1 MPLICQKLI
10 QLCTENVY
18 NDNIFHLLG
27 LQTTATSRQIRRR
40 REDLESA
47 HEMGEEAW
55 KREFKHLLGNRP
67 VPSFEDVQV
76 TFEHLA
82 DPEYRIVSEFF
93 WMWPIEDDDAA
104 LKELLEGNRSA
115 AIRIWEQAAVGFG
128 KKRSIAQH
136 NLAIV
141 YQFYAIDAELQA
153 IDVAE
158 VPDDFHRQM
167 CDYWTQSFSYW
178 EDLADSD
185 DFWNIFKAR
194 MYEFDDPRLTHDF
207 VCALRKQFPVA
218 FDAINLRLAVEYAKR
233 DKFFEAKRH
242 IDYML
247 KTMVGPDNIEETLR
261 CFFVPMS
268 KKIDSLIKSY
278 NERVKLNPA
287 EGLNVANELID
298 ATERDYGVV
307 YGLFGGDSPTAGLYA
322 AKKRRQK
329 IQSDP
334 RYMPSANEINELLS
348 EERNQVALLNMRGSL
363 YDPVVNACFNYLFKY
378 SEATKD
384 WKITIEWDDFLGKLA
399 VSEKLKEKI
408 ADDLKAIFK
417 ILVNELID
425 RAGIQVKEDAKNGTM
440 AVSQLIEEFRQL
452 AVTIDTR
459 YGTDS
464 EFSQEM
470 RNQVAQACRNFSI
483 AYGNAT
489 KDWEGCIKVLKRTRE
504 FITDPNLL
512 AQLDSDFKVLTEN
525 QKLKD
530 EAGRCW
536 VCHGRSGVA
545 DHEIKMHGNE
555 RRDIVSNQVTW
566 AVRSIKIPL
575 CSKCK
580 FKYYG
585 LHLLVLPMSVGLGS
599 LIGFIVGTIMDTSRH
614 GQMGQD
620 GACIGAFLG
629 LGLAILLYWGGLI
642 RWLWFRKY
650 PAVLEAKR
658 NGFSFGEWPSGIT

>member
-1 MPLICQKLI
+1 MADEDSMLIK
-10 QLCTENVY
+10 LCTENVY

-27 LQTTATSRQIRRR
+27 LQTTATPRQIRRR

-47 HEMGEEAW
+47 HDMGEEAW

-67 VPSFEDVQV
+67 IPTFEEVQ
-76 TFEHLA
+76 TAFEHLT

-93 WMWPIEDDDAA
+93 WMWPIEDDDSA
-104 LKELLEGNRSA
+104 LKELVGGRRSA
-115 AIRIWEQAAVGFG
+115 AIRIWEQAAVGVG

-185 DFWNIFKAR
+185 EFWNIFEAR
-194 MYEFDDPRLTHDF
+194 MCEFDDPRLTGDF
-207 VCALRKQFPVA
+207 ACGLRKQFPVA
-218 FDAINLRLAVEYAKR
+218 FDTINLRLATEYAKR
-233 DKFFEAKRH
+233 DKFSEAKRH

-247 KTMVGPDNIEETLR
+247 KTTVESDDIEETLR
-261 CFFVPMS
+261 CFFVPLS

-278 NERVKLNPA
+278 DERVKLDPA
-287 EGLNVANELID
+287 EGLNAASELID

-307 YGLFGGDSPTAGLYA
+307 YGLFGGDRPSAGLYV

-329 IQSDP
+329 IQCDP
-334 RYMPSANEINELLS
+334 RCVPSAKEINELLI
-348 EERNQVALLNMRGSL
+348 EERNQMALLKIRESL
-363 YDPVVNACFNYLFKY
+363 YDPVVKACFNYLFKY

-408 ADDLKAIFK
+408 SDDLKSIFK
-417 ILVNELID
+417 IMVNELIE
-425 RAGIQVKEDAKNGTM
+425 RFGIQVKSDAKKGTM
-440 AVSQLIEEFRQL
+440 AVNQLVEEFKQL
-452 AVTIDTR
+452 VTTIDTR
-459 YGTDS
+459 YGADS
-464 EFSQEM
+464 VFSKEVK
-470 RNQVAQACRNFSI
+470 NQVAQACRNFSV

-489 KDWEGCIKVLKRTRE
+489 KDWEGCIQALKRTRE
-504 FITDPNLL
+504 FITDSNLL
-512 AQLDSDFKVLTEN
+512 AQFDLDFKVLAEN
-525 QKLKD
+525 QRLKD
-530 EAGRCW
+530 EEGRCW
-536 VCHGRSGVA
+536 VCHSLSGVA

-555 RRDIVSNQVTW
+555 RRDIVSNQITW
-566 AVRSIKIPL
+566 LIKNIQIPL
-575 CSKCK
+575 CSRCRL
-580 FKYYG
+580 KYYG
-585 LHLLVLPMSVGLGS
+585 LHLLVLPMSVGTGS
-599 LIGFIVGTIMDTSRH
+599 LSGFIFGAIMDTSRH

-620 GACIGAFLG
+620 GVCIGAFLG